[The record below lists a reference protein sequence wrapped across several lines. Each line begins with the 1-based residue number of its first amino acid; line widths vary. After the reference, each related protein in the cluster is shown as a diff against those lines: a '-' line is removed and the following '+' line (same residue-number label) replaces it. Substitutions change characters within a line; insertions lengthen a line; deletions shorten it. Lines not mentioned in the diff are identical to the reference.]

1 MKLTNNRV
9 LAVVAAAGV
18 IAVAGTTG
26 AVAGNMVGSNG
37 IRNGGVHTEDLH
49 RGAVTS
55 GKVENESLRVRD
67 LTDGARDA
75 LKGEEGPRGPRGVR
89 GPQGEPGV
97 DGVNGVDGIDGIDGT
112 DGKSAY
118 ELAVDNGFA
127 GSEAEWLASLKGPKG
142 DPGDPASD
150 VFGRLAASGQNDPVT
165 RTWITDVGGTV
176 KNTEAGQG
184 ATHVTSIDLE
194 PGTYLV
200 SAYGHFDR
208 RDATQ
213 TGYLEPTTDTYG
225 ALVLWTGG
233 AQFLDFAD
241 AAGTYF
247 TGAISPAGYT
257 EATASGSQILTVTE
271 PTTLHVGGFGYNE
284 DRSGFGS
291 GTDET
296 AQFSVYANVSA
307 VRVAG

>member
-1 MKLTNNRV
+1 MKFTINRTV
-9 LAVVAAAGV
+9 AVVAGAAVVVAFGV
-18 IAVAGTTG
+18 SG
-26 AVAGNMVGSNG
+26 AVAGSLVGSKQ
-37 IRNGGVHTEDLH
+37 IRDGGVRTADLH

-55 GKVENESLRVRD
+55 VKVADHSLRVRD
-67 LTDGARDA
+67 LTDGARTA
-75 LKGEEGPRGPRGVR
+75 LEGDEGPRGPRGFR
-89 GPQGEPGV
+89 GPQGEQ
-97 DGVNGVDGIDGIDGT
+97 
-112 DGKSAY
+112 
-118 ELAVDNGFA
+118 
-127 GSEAEWLASLKGPKG
+127 
-142 DPGDPASD
+142 GDPASD
-150 VFGRLAASGQNDPVT
+150 VFGRLAASGQNDPLT

-176 KNTEAGQG
+176 KNTEVGQG

-307 VRVAG
+307 VRVAD